1 MLEGV
6 FRSVVLNSAVL
17 EEKAAFTR
25 RRWRGHRRL
34 IDWRIMLSFDQAR
47 KIAYEEL
54 APTWEVGEC
63 GEYTVAD
70 YGYEDET
77 AWLLIDGGS
86 RLVIDGDY
94 SCQLIGRGST
104 LVDKRTGEIFSLTYL
119 EDPDRFDAM
128 RPVGQH
134 PDEDQ

>member
-1 MLEGV
+1 
-6 FRSVVLNSAVL
+6 
-17 EEKAAFTR
+17 
-25 RRWRGHRRL
+25 
-34 IDWRIMLSFDQAR
+34 MLSFEQA
-47 KIAYEEL
+47 KAIAYDAL
-54 APTWEVGEC
+54 APTWVAGEC

-86 RLVIDGDY
+86 KLVIDGDD

-104 LVDKRTGEIFSLTYL
+104 FVDKTTGEVFFLTYL

-128 RPVGQH
+128 TPVGQH
-134 PDEDQ
+134 PDEDV